1 MTENSTTGNDRKP
14 RGQLQLAL
22 IAAIFLG
29 PLAVATWLYYGGE
42 GLQPEGRANHGILLE
57 PFTNLPE
64 ALPDSAFADSGEE
77 KHWRLVYINTADC
90 DDACRNGLYTIR
102 QIRLMLG
109 REMERVERVFLHGD
123 APLDTLFL
131 AQEHEGLVALGE
143 TSLAEFLEGK
153 LPEGTP
159 GNGYYLVDPLGNL
172 VLYFPP
178 SIKPR
183 DMVSDLKRLLR
194 LSSIG

>member
-1 MTENSTTGNDRKP
+1 MTDTTTGNGQKP

-57 PFTNLPE
+57 PITNLPE
-64 ALPDSAFADSGEE
+64 TLPASALAEPGEE
-77 KHWRLVYINTADC
+77 KHWRLIYVNTAAC

-131 AQEHEGLVALGE
+131 AQEHEGLVTLGE
-143 TSLAEFLEGK
+143 TSLAEFLERK

-178 SIKPR
+178 DIKPR

>member
-1 MTENSTTGNDRKP
+1 MAERTTGDERKP
-14 RGQLQLAL
+14 RGQLQLVL

-42 GLQPEGRANHGILLE
+42 ALQPEGRANHGVLLE
-57 PFTNLPE
+57 PFANLPE
-64 ALPDSAFADSGEE
+64 ALPGSAFAEPAEE
-77 KHWRLVYINTADC
+77 KHWRLVYVNTAAC

-109 REMERVERVFLHGD
+109 REMDRVERVFLHGD

-131 AQEHEGLVALGE
+131 AQEHEGLVTLGE

-172 VLYFPP
+172 VLYVPP

-183 DMVSDLKRLLR
+183 DMVSDVKRLLR

>member
-1 MTENSTTGNDRKP
+1 MTETTTGNEHKP

-29 PLAVATWLYYGGE
+29 PLAVATWLYYGGDS
-42 GLQPEGRANHGILLE
+42 LQPEGRANHGILLE
-57 PFTNLPE
+57 PITNLPE
-64 ALPDSAFADSGEE
+64 ALPGSAFAAPAEE
-77 KHWRLVYINTADC
+77 KHWQLIYANTAAC

-109 REMERVERVFLHGD
+109 REMDRVERVFLHGD

-131 AQEHEGLVALGE
+131 AQEHEGLVTLGDA
-143 TSLAEFLEGK
+143 SLAEFLEGK
-153 LPEGTP
+153 LPAGTP